1 MNNKNLKFERV
12 ILHKMI
18 NSLGDS
24 WTPRHAGEHT
34 EVQLRQRSMTFPRI
48 KTEHQFKRNQET
60 YIQPGK
66 CLLKWYQISA
76 RRTLLGNSQ
85 IMAIMMVRRCS
96 LCAPT
101 TRGEGS
107 CGCMLHKAPWFPGVH
122 WFLSFWTPPSCFN
135 ASAKAFWRER
145 TFPEPTWQPDS

>member
-1 MNNKNLKFERV
+1 MNNKNLKFDSV
-12 ILHKMI
+12 FLHMMI
-18 NSLGDS
+18 NALGFLRRL
-24 WTPRHAGEHT
+24 TMQGKHT

-85 IMAIMMVRRCS
+85 IMAIMMVPRCS

-101 TRGEGS
+101 TRQLVFS
-107 CGCMLHKAPWFPGVH
+107 TWRRKLWLHAAQSPLIPWGPLIPF
-122 WFLSFWTPPSCFN
+122 FLNPAFLLQCFC
-135 ASAKAFWRER
+135 
-145 TFPEPTWQPDS
+145 